1 MENGR
6 YVVYDEGGMEK
17 RRGRVGREGLGRN
30 MYMSACVF
38 AIVGVSGWKRREGR
52 GKGRGGDRG
61 GGGGERWGEGGEG
74 GEEKGQEGESR
85 SFDEGRTEKNYIRGG
100 KDRRGEE
107 KGNRGMWEMA

>member
-1 MENGR
+1 MCLQLW
-6 YVVYDEGGMEK
+6 
-17 RRGRVGREGLGRN
+17 GLGD
-30 MYMSACVF
+30 
-38 AIVGVSGWKRREGR
+38 ER
-52 GKGRGGDRG
+52 GER
-61 GGGGERWGEGGEG
+61 GGERVGVEIEEGEVERGGGEGGEG